1 MSCAGRKREDR
12 LKRVQEKQAKMK
24 EEEEQKRKKIAGQ
37 SSKLDQMKEKVR
49 AEIVMAIELR
59 FLPSTDTA
67 AEDEGEGRA

>member
-1 MSCAGRKREDR
+1 
-12 LKRVQEKQAKMK
+12 MK